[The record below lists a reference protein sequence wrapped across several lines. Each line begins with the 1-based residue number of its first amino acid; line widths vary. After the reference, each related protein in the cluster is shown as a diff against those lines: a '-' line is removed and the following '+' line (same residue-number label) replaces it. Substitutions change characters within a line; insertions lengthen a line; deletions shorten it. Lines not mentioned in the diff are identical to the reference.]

1 MFSQKKK
8 GKNVCKQETRK
19 LRYFYIHE
27 FFFFQVLPNETLIGI
42 AIKYGANLEDLKRE
56 NRLISDFDLGLKK
69 ILIVPII
76 ENSIGS
82 KRHNELS
89 NENKNFDDLLLSE
102 KVGVLSNINED
113 DEAKKPKTNS
123 MEHKEDFFS
132 SFDANIKLV
141 KSNTRKVIKDMK
153 LEKNTNT

>member
-1 MFSQKKK
+1 MFVSRRPE
-8 GKNVCKQETRK
+8 NRDI
-19 LRYFYIHE
+19 LYSWILI
-27 FFFFQVLPNETLIGI
+27 FFQVLPNETLVGI

-69 ILIVPII
+69 SLIVPII
-76 ENSIGS
+76 ENSNIG
-82 KRHNELS
+82 KHNELS
-89 NENKNFDDLLLSE
+89 NENKSFDDLLLSE

-113 DEAKKPKTNS
+113 DEAKKSKSNS

>member
-1 MFSQKKK
+1 MFVSRWPE
-8 GKNVCKQETRK
+8 NRDI
-19 LRYFYIHE
+19 LYSWILI
-27 FFFFQVLPNETLIGI
+27 FFQVLPNETLVGI

-76 ENSIGS
+76 ENSIVS
-82 KRHNELS
+82 QRHNELS
-89 NENKNFDDLLLSE
+89 NENKNLDDLLLSE

>member
-1 MFSQKKK
+1 MFVSRRPE
-8 GKNVCKQETRK
+8 NRDI
-19 LRYFYIHE
+19 LYSWILI
-27 FFFFQVLPNETLIGI
+27 FFQVLPNETLVGI

-69 ILIVPII
+69 SLIVPII
-76 ENSIGS
+76 ENSNIG
-82 KRHNELS
+82 KHNELS
-89 NENKNFDDLLLSE
+89 NENKDFDDLLSQKVKALS
-102 KVGVLSNINED
+102 NED
-113 DEAKKPKTNS
+113 DKAKKPKTNS

>member
-1 MFSQKKK
+1 MFVSRRPE
-8 GKNVCKQETRK
+8 NWDI
-19 LRYFYIHE
+19 LYSWILI
-27 FFFFQVLPNETLIGI
+27 FFQVLPNDTLVGI

-69 ILIVPII
+69 FLIVPII
-76 ENSIGS
+76 ENSS
-82 KRHNELS
+82 DSQHNKLS
-89 NENKNFDDLLLSE
+89 NENKDFDDLLVSQ
-102 KVGVLSNINED
+102 KVRVLSNED
-113 DEAKKPKTNS
+113 DDKAKKPKTNS

>member
-1 MFSQKKK
+1 MFVSRRPE
-8 GKNVCKQETRK
+8 NWDI
-19 LRYFYIHE
+19 LYSWILI
-27 FFFFQVLPNETLIGI
+27 FFQVLPNDTLVGI

-69 ILIVPII
+69 YLIVPII
-76 ENSIGS
+76 ENSIG
-82 KRHNELS
+82 KHNELS
-89 NENKNFDDLLLSE
+89 NENKDFDLLSQ
-102 KVGVLSNINED
+102 KVGALSNED
-113 DEAKKPKTNS
+113 DDKAKKPKIKS

>member
-1 MFSQKKK
+1 MFVSRRPE
-8 GKNVCKQETRK
+8 NRDI
-19 LRYFYIHE
+19 LYSWILI
-27 FFFFQVLPNETLIGI
+27 FFQVLPNETLVGI

-69 ILIVPII
+69 SLIVPII
-76 ENSIGS
+76 ENSNIG
-82 KRHNELS
+82 KHNELS
-89 NENKNFDDLLLSE
+89 NENKDFDDLLSQKVKALS
-102 KVGVLSNINED
+102 NED
-113 DEAKKPKTNS
+113 DKAKKPKTNS

-153 LEKNTNT
+153 LEKNTNTY

>member
-1 MFSQKKK
+1 MFVSRRPE
-8 GKNVCKQETRK
+8 NRDI
-19 LRYFYIHE
+19 LYSWILI
-27 FFFFQVLPNETLIGI
+27 FFQVLPNETLVGI

-69 ILIVPII
+69 SLIVPII
-76 ENSIGS
+76 ENSNIG
-82 KRHNELS
+82 KHNELS
-89 NENKNFDDLLLSE
+89 NENKDFDDLLYQ
-102 KVGVLSNINED
+102 KVKALSNVD
-113 DEAKKPKTNS
+113 DKAKKPKTNS

>member
-1 MFSQKKK
+1 MFSRKKRE
-8 GKNVCKQETRK
+8 KNVCKQETRK
-19 LRYFYIHE
+19 LRYSIFMNSY
-27 FFFFQVLPNETLIGI
+27 FSQVLPNDTLVGI

-69 ILIVPII
+69 FLIVPII
-76 ENSIGS
+76 ENSIG
-82 KRHNELS
+82 KHNELS
-89 NENKNFDDLLLSE
+89 NENKDFDLLSQ
-102 KVGVLSNINED
+102 KVGALSNED
-113 DEAKKPKTNS
+113 DDKAKKPKTNS

-153 LEKNTNT
+153 LEKNT

>member
-1 MFSQKKK
+1 MFVSRRPE
-8 GKNVCKQETRK
+8 NWDI
-19 LRYFYIHE
+19 LYSWILI
-27 FFFFQVLPNETLIGI
+27 FFQVLPNDTLVGI

-69 ILIVPII
+69 FLIVPII
-76 ENSIGS
+76 ENSNIG
-82 KRHNELS
+82 KHNELS
-89 NENKNFDDLLLSE
+89 NENKDFDLLSQ
-102 KVGVLSNINED
+102 KVGGLSNED
-113 DEAKKPKTNS
+113 DDKAKKPKTNS

>member
-1 MFSQKKK
+1 MFSRKKK
-8 GKNVCKQETRK
+8 RKKNVCKQETRK
-19 LRYFYIHE
+19 LRYSIFMNY
-27 FFFFQVLPNETLIGI
+27 FFPQVLPNETLVGI

-69 ILIVPII
+69 FLIVPII
-76 ENSIGS
+76 ENSIG
-82 KRHNELS
+82 KHNELS
-89 NENKNFDDLLLSE
+89 NENKDFDLLSQ
-102 KVGVLSNINED
+102 KVGGLSNED
-113 DEAKKPKTNS
+113 DDKAKKPKTNS

-153 LEKNTNT
+153 LEKNTNK

>member
-1 MFSQKKK
+1 M
-8 GKNVCKQETRK
+8 
-19 LRYFYIHE
+19 
-27 FFFFQVLPNETLIGI
+27 
-42 AIKYGANLEDLKRE
+42 EDLKRE

-69 ILIVPII
+69 SLIVPII
-76 ENSIGS
+76 ENSNIG
-82 KRHNELS
+82 KHNELS
-89 NENKNFDDLLLSE
+89 NENKDFDDLLSQ
-102 KVGVLSNINED
+102 KVKALSNVD
-113 DEAKKPKTNS
+113 DKAKKPKTNS